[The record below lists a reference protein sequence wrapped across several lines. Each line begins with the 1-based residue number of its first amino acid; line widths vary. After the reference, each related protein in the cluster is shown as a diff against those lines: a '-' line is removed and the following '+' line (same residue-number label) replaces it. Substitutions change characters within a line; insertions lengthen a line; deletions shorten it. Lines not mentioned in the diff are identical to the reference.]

1 MHVGS
6 SLPALRPKAG
16 RRWARA
22 PPSRRVQKKKLRD
35 VDRDKQSSKRA
46 FGALSD
52 PNKTFCG
59 WFQVSS
65 GLVILVQLL
74 DDPSFAGNKIS
85 NCSSNFLSSYS
96 HLVLALRL
104 TAVSGAS
111 LAQLSH
117 AARPTP
123 LRPLLQLCGQGCRST
138 TVPNLA
144 DCWHSTLWCTQQHG
158 GAARREA
165 YIDSSN
171 TTTTGPGH
179 QA

>member
-6 SLPALRPKAG
+6 SLPTLRPKAG

-22 PPSRRVQKKKLRD
+22 PPSRRVQKEKLREM
-35 VDRDKQSSKRA
+35 DRDKQSSKRA

-74 DDPSFAGNKIS
+74 DDPSYAGNKIS
-85 NCSSNFLSSYS
+85 NCSSNFSSSYS

-117 AARPTP
+117 AAHAATAAPLAVRPR
-123 LRPLLQLCGQGCRST
+123 LSFHNRS
-138 TVPNLA
+138 
-144 DCWHSTLWCTQQHG
+144 
-158 GAARREA
+158 
-165 YIDSSN
+165 
-171 TTTTGPGH
+171 
-179 QA
+179 

>member
-1 MHVGS
+1 M
-6 SLPALRPKAG
+6 
-16 RRWARA
+16 
-22 PPSRRVQKKKLRD
+22 
-35 VDRDKQSSKRA
+35 DRDKQSSKRA